1 MPEPLSN
8 PDRWVDLYGDMLYG
22 YALKLVSN
30 TSLAHD
36 LVQDTFLAALKS
48 KKSFKKQSHEKT
60 WFFGI
65 LKHKILDHLRDKYR
79 QVPGNGE
86 NFLSSRT
93 FPCRFNEKPAGNEN
107 AGTEEAVEAFFD
119 NASGMLKKMP
129 SAWQVHPS
137 ELIEKEEFWSA
148 LHTCLDHLPEKT
160 RDAFKLRELEEEKTE
175 DICKVLDITATNL
188 WVILHR
194 ARVLMRSCL
203 EKNWFKAENS

>member
-8 PDRWVDLYGDMLYG
+8 PDKWVDLYGDMLYG

-48 KKSFKKQSHEKT
+48 RKSFKKQSHEKT

-79 QVPGNGE
+79 QMP
-86 NFLSSRT
+86 
-93 FPCRFNEKPAGNEN
+93 GNEN

-119 NASGMLKKMP
+119 QSSGMLKKMP

-148 LHTCLDHLPEKT
+148 LHSCLDHLPEKT
-160 RDAFKLRELEEEKTE
+160 RDAFKLRELEDEKTE
-175 DICKVLDITATNL
+175 DICKVLNITATNL

-203 EKNWFKAENS
+203 EKNWFKAGNS

>member
-1 MPEPLSN
+1 MLQNLSKS
-8 PDRWVDLYGDMLYG
+8 DEWVDLHGDMLYG
-22 YALKLVSN
+22 YALKMVADPI
-30 TSLAHD
+30 LAQD
-36 LVQDTFLAALKS
+36 LVQETFLAALNS
-48 KKSFKKQSHEKT
+48 RKSFKKQSHEKT
-60 WFFGI
+60 WFCGI
-65 LKHKILDHLRDKYR
+65 LKHKILDHLRHKYR
-79 QVPGNGE
+79 EMPGSDGDV
-86 NFLSSRT
+86 T
-93 FPCRFNEKPAGNEN
+93 EK
-107 AGTEEAVEAFFD
+107 AVDAFFD

>member
-1 MPEPLSN
+1 MLQNLSKS
-8 PDRWVDLYGDMLYG
+8 DEWVDLHGDMLYG
-22 YALKLVSN
+22 YALKMVADPI
-30 TSLAHD
+30 LAQD
-36 LVQDTFLAALKS
+36 LVQETFLAALNS
-48 KKSFKKQSHEKT
+48 RKSFKKQSHEKT
-60 WFFGI
+60 WFCGI
-65 LKHKILDHLRDKYR
+65 LKHKILDHLRHKYR
-79 QVPGNGE
+79 EMPGSDGDV
-86 NFLSSRT
+86 T
-93 FPCRFNEKPAGNEN
+93 EK
-107 AGTEEAVEAFFD
+107 AVDAFFD

-129 SAWQVHPS
+129 ASWQVHPS